1 MNTSSISRFQEFF
14 WTLFIINF
22 FLNLLD
28 CKYKLMLCLIL
39 NLKTISV
46 KTMDTNYNLIWKKK
60 AEDAMVIQM
69 TILIILGVLL
79 TVKDFGHSSTITKMM
94 LIINDD

>member
-1 MNTSSISRFQEFF
+1 
-14 WTLFIINF
+14 
-22 FLNLLD
+22 
-28 CKYKLMLCLIL
+28 MLCLIL

-46 KTMDTNYNLIWKKK
+46 KTVDTNYNLIWKKK
-60 AEDAMVIQM
+60 AEGAMVIQM

-79 TVKDFGHSSTITKMM
+79 TAKDFGHSSTITKMM